1 MGGGAPICGPSVCM
15 QHQSKDYIHLT
26 KKYLFQASEE
36 KVLKTKI
43 VENCVPPQG
52 GWPLGHDPPGGERNL
67 FIEMPELVR
76 PQNNRVFPYD
86 LNSPLELTCV
96 SGL

>member
-1 MGGGAPICGPSVCM
+1 MGGPICGPGVCM

-26 KKYLFQASEE
+26 KKYLFLASEE

-43 VENCVPPQG
+43 VENCVPPD
-52 GWPLGHDPPGGERNL
+52 LPGGERNL

-76 PQNNRVFPYD
+76 PQNNMVFPYN
-86 LNSPLELTCV
+86 LNSPLEQTSV

>member
-1 MGGGAPICGPSVCM
+1 MEL
-15 QHQSKDYIHLT
+15 KKLT
-26 KKYLFQASEE
+26 WNKLF
-36 KVLKTKI
+36 
-43 VENCVPPQG
+43 
-52 GWPLGHDPPGGERNL
+52 LGHDPPGGERNL

-76 PQNNRVFPYD
+76 PQNNRVFPYG